1 MVFWFAERVIT
12 SIIVNPGDFAVVG
25 WVGSGFGEPSWCCCC
40 FSAKTCCNGAYRF
53 LSCLLWFCVLGSAPG
68 FPVPVIITFL
78 SVFPCHWAA
87 GTPHQAAGRGR
98 LTCFLLDCLSCSV
111 QSVSPLWEGR
121 RVPLLL
127 LGKRPLQDA
136 PVGELVG
143 GREFWLHR
151 KCRGKKKKATDRREN
166 LSSDSCFLQQR
177 KLSLC
182 KCCGSWQE
190 AEMKFR
196 GAVRFIQLFWCFC
209 SFQMCI

>member
-1 MVFWFAERVIT
+1 MFLGWLSQTVSAIKSCWANTLSPCRGSQGKLRLTPWLFVVFWFAERVIT

-68 FPVPVIITFL
+68 FPEPVIITFL

-136 PVGELVG
+136 PVGAG
-143 GREFWLHR
+143 GRERVLTAPKMSW
-151 KCRGKKKKATDRREN
+151 KKKKGNWQKRE
-166 LSSDSCFLQQR
+166 LVLRFL
-177 KLSLC
+177 
-182 KCCGSWQE
+182 
-190 AEMKFR
+190 
-196 GAVRFIQLFWCFC
+196 LFAAA
-209 SFQMCI
+209 